1 MPKAN
6 NRMNALVKMASC
18 NSAFATK
25 FAGPFHA
32 VTDTASIFAPA
43 TSTFNNEVNY
53 RPAVQQ
59 WTVRTP

>member
-1 MPKAN
+1 MPKTN
-6 NRMNALVKMASC
+6 NNMNALVKMASC

-43 TSTFNNEVNY
+43 ATTYDEVNY
-53 RPAVQQ
+53 RPAAQQ
-59 WTVRTP
+59 WAVCTP